1 MTKLQAVDLSY
12 FRGKIYFE
20 DDGTQ
25 NYLVFQKVLSLFLHL
40 IIVLLLLQATLVLK
54 QECNLLE
61 VV

>member
-25 NYLVFQKVLSLFLHL
+25 NYLVFQKVLSLLLHL

>member
-25 NYLVFQKVLSLFLHL
+25 NYLVFQKVLSLLLHL

-54 QECNLLE
+54 QECNMLE